1 MYTDLAEALA
11 DTKGVIWQLS
21 DNDLMKAKLQL
32 LRLVKEIDRE
42 QNLRTMCVHQ
52 ENQKRVD
59 QKRNTYVP
67 PFADLEA
74 EEDLMKDFVYQ
85 Q

>member
-59 QKRNTYVP
+59 QKRNSYVP
-67 PFADLEA
+67 PFADLEQ
-74 EEDLMKDFVYQ
+74 EEELMKDFVY
-85 Q
+85 

>member
-67 PFADLEA
+67 PFADLEQ
-74 EEDLMKDFVYQ
+74 EEELMKDFVY
-85 Q
+85 

>member
-11 DTKGVIWQLS
+11 DTKGVIWQLD
-21 DNDLMKAKLQL
+21 DNTLMTTKLRL

-52 ENQKRVD
+52 ENQQRVD
-59 QKRNTYVP
+59 QQRNSYVP
-67 PFADLEA
+67 PFADLQA

>member
-11 DTKGVIWQLS
+11 NTKGVIWKLS

-59 QKRNTYVP
+59 QQRNTYVP

-74 EEDLMKDFVYQ
+74 EEDLMKDFAY
-85 Q
+85 